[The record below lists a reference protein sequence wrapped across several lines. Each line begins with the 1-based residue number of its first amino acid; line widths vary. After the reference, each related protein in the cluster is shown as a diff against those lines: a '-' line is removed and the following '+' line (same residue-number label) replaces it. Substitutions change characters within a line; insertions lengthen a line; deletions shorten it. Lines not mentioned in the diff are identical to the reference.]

1 MKRLIYL
8 SLFISLILYSCESIP
23 EAHFYTDTVEPAV
36 GQEVFFT
43 NDSQNAT
50 SFEWDFGDG
59 FISNAENPSHIF
71 TGSGAFVV
79 SLTAISKKGIEDIA
93 TITIDVVIPT
103 LLEIEV
109 LEWETYIKVPGASVF
124 LYPTKET
131 WESQTNKFS
140 EGFTDDNSLVV
151 FSGLDPKI
159 YYVDV
164 WEEYHDNY
172 TLAADDIGFIQTP
185 QILPNRIN
193 RFVALVDY
201 VQHKKGTARGERS
214 MVIRKLER
222 KADSSLQP
230 AASSDTEGWEEM
242 YARRVNK

>member
-8 SLFISLILYSCESIP
+8 SLFISLVLYSCESIP
-23 EAHFYTDTVEPAV
+23 EAHFYSDTVEPAV

-59 FISNAENPSHIF
+59 FISKAENPSHIF
-71 TGSGAFVV
+71 TGSGSFVV
-79 SLTAISKKGIEDIA
+79 TLKAISKKGLEDNA
-93 TITIDVVIPT
+93 TMTIDVVIPT

-109 LEWETYIKVPGASVF
+109 REYYDEYIVPNASVI
-124 LYPTKET
+124 LYGSITD
-131 WESQTNKFS
+131 WDAQ
-140 EGFTDDNSLVV
+140 EGKVTEGWTDKYGKVV
-151 FSGLDPKI
+151 FSGLGPWV

-164 WEEYHDNY
+164 WETDHDNY
-172 TLAADDIGFIQTP
+172 TLRDEDIGFIRTAEVIP
-185 QILPNRIN
+185 HSIN
-193 RFVALVDY
+193 RFVAWVDY
-201 VQHKKGTARGERS
+201 VQHTKGSARGERS

-222 KADSSLQP
+222 EADSKVQP
-230 AASSDTEGWEEM
+230 LSGTDTEGWEEM